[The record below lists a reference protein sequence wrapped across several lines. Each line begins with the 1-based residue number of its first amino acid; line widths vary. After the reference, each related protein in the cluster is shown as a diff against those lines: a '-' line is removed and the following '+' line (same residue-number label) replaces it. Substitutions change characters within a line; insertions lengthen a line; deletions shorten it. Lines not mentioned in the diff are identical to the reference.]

1 VNIKTQV
8 AAVAA
13 AVAVAVATSLS
24 ATVARAEGAE
34 SAHENGAPP
43 AMSSPDPGEDVVNA
57 DGAQEDP
64 NHRMTDVARAYRNGL
79 INGKAMQKQA
89 DAKERQANV
98 PPLPPDMQGGQDA
111 TVTPVRMP
119 EVAPRPGPSQSRYT
133 QYESSPLPL
142 RQTLTY
148 VLSDVPDDPP
158 PAYVQPMY
166 QRPVYQE
173 PVYVQP
179 AHTPPPPPAPI
190 VQYVPV
196 YGQPAYAPVQAVVQP
211 AIMVPAPMPFPVYRG
226 GGWGYGYRDWR

>member
-8 AAVAA
+8 AAVTA
-13 AVAVAVATSLS
+13 AVAVPTSLS

-34 SAHENGAPP
+34 LAHENGAPP
-43 AMSSPDPGEDVVNA
+43 ATSSLAPGEDVVNA

-64 NHRMTDVARAYRNGL
+64 NHRMTEVARAYQNGL

-98 PPLPPDMQGGQDA
+98 PPLPPEMQGGQDA

-119 EVAPRPGPSQSRYT
+119 EVAPRRVPSQPRYT
-133 QYESSPLPL
+133 QYESPPLPP

-148 VLSDVPDDPP
+148 VLPEAPDDPT
-158 PAYVQPMY
+158 PAYAQPVYQQPMY
-166 QRPVYQE
+166 QV

-179 AHTPPPPPAPI
+179 AYTPPPPPPPL

-196 YGQPAYAPVQAVVQP
+196 HGQPAYAPVQAVVQP
-211 AIMVPAPMPFPVYRG
+211 AIMVPAPIPFPVYRS
-226 GGWGYGYRDWR
+226 GGWGCGARGGWR